1 MGRSRTS
8 TPGRT
13 RTCDRRF
20 RKPLLYPPELRARRT
35 FDERSSRPEGRDG
48 SIDLVPFLWMRPAGF
63 EPAACGLGNR
73 RSIHLS
79 YERFFIRV

>member
-1 MGRSRTS
+1 MADGLGSKN
-8 TPGRT
+8 TPGRV

-20 RKPLLYPPELRARRT
+20 RKPLLYPLSY
-35 FDERSSRPEGRDG
+35 ERVDAVEMIR
-48 SIDLVPFLWMRPAGF
+48 LKMRPAGF

-79 YERFFIRV
+79 YGRPIFNPDFDGRATGLSTT